1 MTLKKSI
8 KNFFEDI
15 DLSDIRLLAIG
26 LILLLVPVSYLT
38 YTNFQR
44 NQGLARKSI
53 TERID
58 KNRVLFSFQR
68 KQSEHPATRIPGRN
82 RIRPVENPDRQWSEA
97 VARFNNTKRKL
108 PPGLADVSPVQ
119 RMMFDA
125 EMSTEIRVTN
135 MLIAQKRFDEAK
147 AICARILKTETDND
161 FLLFMASG
169 NLCTIYDATGDTES
183 LHKEFQNYLDLL
195 EKLKEHG
202 LPVGDIKTG
211 YMAMKNLTADWD
223 KVKSDPAIRKIL
235 TDMIAKKPAAED
247 LTADKIIDKADEMIR
262 SFP

>member
-8 KNFFEDI
+8 RNFFEDM
-15 DLSDIRLLAIG
+15 DLSDIRLLAAG
-26 LILLLVPVSYLT
+26 LILLLIPVSYLT
-38 YTNFQR
+38 YNNFQR
-44 NQGLARKSI
+44 GKGLARKSI

-58 KNRVLFSFQR
+58 QNRVLFSFQR
-68 KQSEHPATRIPGRN
+68 KQSEHPATKSTGRN
-82 RIRPVENPDRQWSEA
+82 RIKPVENPDRQWSEA
-97 VARFNNTKRKL
+97 VARVNSSKRTV
-108 PPGLADVSPVQ
+108 PPGMTGVSAAQ

-147 AICARILKTETDND
+147 AICARIMKTETDND

-169 NLCTIYDATGDTES
+169 NLCTIYDSTGDSEA

-202 LPVGDIKTG
+202 LAVGDIKTG
-211 YMAMKNLTADWD
+211 YMAMKNMTADWE
-223 KVKSDPAIRKIL
+223 KIKTDPAIRKIL
-235 TDMIAKKPAAED
+235 TDMIAKRPLTQD
-247 LTADKIIDKADEMIR
+247 LTADKIIDKTDDMIR